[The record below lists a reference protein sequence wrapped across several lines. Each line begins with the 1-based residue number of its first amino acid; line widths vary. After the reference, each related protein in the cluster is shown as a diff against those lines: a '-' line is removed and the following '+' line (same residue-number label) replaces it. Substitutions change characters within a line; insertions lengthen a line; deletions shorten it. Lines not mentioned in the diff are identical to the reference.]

1 MGLRRFFRRAKWDRE
16 RLEEIES
23 YVQIE
28 TDENIARGMEYPE
41 ACAAARRKFGNR
53 ILIREEI
60 YAVNTI
66 VFFDTLVRDL
76 RYGLRHAAPQ
86 SHIHRRRPAYPRDR
100 NRRQHGGFYRRQQ
113 HAAQAS

>member
-1 MGLRRFFRRAKWDRE
+1 MGLGRFFRRAKWDRE

-53 ILIREEI
+53 SLIREEI
-60 YAVNTI
+60 YSMNTI
-66 VFFDTLVRDL
+66 VFFDTLARDL
-76 RYGLRHAAPQ
+76 RVLLGGGYAIASVTLADLFPQ
-86 SHIHRRRPAYPRDR
+86 TFHLESVTTLSLD
-100 NRRQHGGFYRRQQ
+100 
-113 HAAQAS
+113 